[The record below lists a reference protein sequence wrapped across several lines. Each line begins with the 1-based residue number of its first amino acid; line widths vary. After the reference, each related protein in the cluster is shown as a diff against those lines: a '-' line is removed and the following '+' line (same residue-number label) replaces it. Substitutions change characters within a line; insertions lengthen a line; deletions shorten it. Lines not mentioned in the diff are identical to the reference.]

1 MQESDENRR
10 CLGLPIKIHGEFDV
24 SESAMNRGPMD
35 GGASIHTRAFGLDEG
50 VAELASRL
58 VEAVRNQG
66 AASQPSQRAK
76 ATTLEFA
83 NVLARQRRSRSRH
96 FAPALFGEPAWDM
109 LLDLFVASERRCE
122 TSVKS
127 VSIASGV
134 PATTALRWLMVLED
148 AQLIEREPDPA
159 DGRRT
164 LIRLSKTGHERMTEY
179 LVSSAATW
187 S

>member
-1 MQESDENRR
+1 MTDRIDIVRDLIAMRRRRDALFGSD
-10 CLGLPIKIHGEFDV
+10 
-24 SESAMNRGPMD
+24 
-35 GGASIHTRAFGLDEG
+35 
-50 VAELASRL
+50 
-58 VEAVRNQG
+58 
-66 AASQPSQRAK
+66 
-76 ATTLEFA
+76 
-83 NVLARQRRSRSRH
+83 
-96 FAPALFGEPAWDM
+96 LFGEPAWDM
-109 LLDLFVASERRCE
+109 LLDLFVASERQCH

-164 LIRLSKTGHERMTEY
+164 LIRLSKTGHERMTQY